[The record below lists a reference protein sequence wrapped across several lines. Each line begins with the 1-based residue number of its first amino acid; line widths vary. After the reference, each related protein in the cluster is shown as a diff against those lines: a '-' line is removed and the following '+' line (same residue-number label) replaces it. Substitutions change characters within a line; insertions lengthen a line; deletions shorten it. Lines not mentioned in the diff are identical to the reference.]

1 MCWNSS
7 SAHRTAFVLVEEAWV
22 VRALLI
28 AVVLHAV
35 AQGHVPVASRNRMAV
50 EVAHLAAVEYTVV
63 VGDGRCIRQA
73 CACIDPL
80 HVVGPVTLAERLS
93 DVTSADGETAGC
105 CVRAVQ
111 THGHIAGSG
120 RE

>member
-50 EVAHLAAVEYTVV
+50 EVAHLAAVEYTLV
-63 VGDGRCIRQA
+63 VGVVSVWHPR
-73 CACIDPL
+73 IDL
-80 HVVGPVTLAERLS
+80 LDVVGPITLAEGLS
-93 DVTSADGETAGC
+93 DVSSTDDEAASC

-111 THGHIAGSG
+111 AHGHIAGSG
-120 RE
+120 GE